1 MNEVWKEYKNK
12 NTKTEIQKQ
21 KYENRNVVRVH
32 DGLTEYKARKKGRAR
47 KMNEVWKEY
56 KNKNTK
62 TEIQKQKYENLER

>member
-12 NTKTEIQKQ
+12 NTKTKIQKQ
-21 KYENRNVVRVH
+21 K
-32 DGLTEYKARKKGRAR
+32 
-47 KMNEVWKEY
+47 Y